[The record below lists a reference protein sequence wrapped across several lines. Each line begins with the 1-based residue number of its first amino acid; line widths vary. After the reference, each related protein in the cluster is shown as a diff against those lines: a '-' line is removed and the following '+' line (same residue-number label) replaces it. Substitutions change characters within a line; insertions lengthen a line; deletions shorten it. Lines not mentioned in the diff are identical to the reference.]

1 MNKKYYVYEWYNLNT
16 DYVFYVG
23 KGREKR
29 VYEVDGRRNK
39 RFMEYYNNNDVAVR
53 IVFSSENEE
62 ECYTM
67 EENII
72 NELKSK
78 NQACCN
84 ISPTSVGR
92 KNNCW
97 YKHLSVEEKIIVNK
111 ANSDSKKGKANGMF
125 GKTGENVLNGRK
137 YYAYDKDWN
146 LVKEFKSLNLAKDFI
161 NVKHHSTLLLNLR
174 KGRMYKGYYWKRED
188 R

>member
-1 MNKKYYVYEWYNLNT
+1 
-16 DYVFYVG
+16 
-23 KGREKR
+23 
-29 VYEVDGRRNK
+29 
-39 RFMEYYNNNDVAVR
+39 
-53 IVFSSENEE
+53 
-62 ECYTM
+62 
-67 EENII
+67 
-72 NELKSK
+72 
-78 NQACCN
+78 
-84 ISPTSVGR
+84 
-92 KNNCW
+92 
-97 YKHLSVEEKIIVNK
+97 
-111 ANSDSKKGKANGMF
+111 MF